1 MLVLC
6 LLRTSTRPCSICL
19 CFARKAQ
26 ATNGCNCLCYVLRPV
41 TLRTVRMGAIKASSC
56 FAWIALRAVLTAG
69 SVAWLT
75 ISEGRNC
82 FASARSASTGFAGIF
97 FFQNTTVNF
106 LHVVLNQPGIFTK
119 KKENSFGLALATSCF
134 DNNYPIIPS
143 NYWLMVNLKQPA
155 KALRDAWHAISA
167 VLCLWQEA
175 RKKHASS
182 TSFEKAKASA
192 GRGFNTLSVKR
203 RIGNC
208 VTFVYVLLYL
218 LVTVTLRTVTVDLL
232 RT

>member
-1 MLVLC
+1 
-6 LLRTSTRPCSICL
+6 
-19 CFARKAQ
+19 
-26 ATNGCNCLCYVLRPV
+26 
-41 TLRTVRMGAIKASSC
+41 MGAIKASSC
-56 FAWIALRAVLTAG
+56 FARIALRAVLTAG
-69 SVAWLT
+69 SVASLT
-75 ISEGRNC
+75 SREARK
-82 FASARSASTGFAGIF
+82 SRARSASTGFAGIF

-175 RKKHASS
+175 RK
-182 TSFEKAKASA
+182 
-192 GRGFNTLSVKR
+192 
-203 RIGNC
+203 
-208 VTFVYVLLYL
+208 
-218 LVTVTLRTVTVDLL
+218 
-232 RT
+232 